1 MRNLRLTLCLLTAL
15 VLSVPALL
23 AQEPSKK
30 LKVSSVSF
38 EGNRAFEQGRLRRVM
53 LTRPSG
59 FLSRSYYH
67 RELFEDDL
75 RSLLLFYQQNGYLEV
90 EIADTQV
97 TVDTARGEVD
107 IRIGLSEGEPTS
119 IEGVSIFGN
128 TVFGDSLL
136 LHRIKVK
143 PKDPLKPARI
153 QDASLSVLALYAD
166 KGYLDAEM
174 NPDVRINYETHRA
187 LVDFALEEKSQ
198 FSIADVRLEGMER
211 TKAKVVERE
220 LLFGSGEVIKYSRLL
235 ESQRRLYLTGLFQ
248 SVFIRPQPAASG
260 DSAKKDILIELKE
273 NESLEF
279 NVAAGYGSVEKIR
292 GRVEVFNSNLA
303 GTALKA
309 GLTLRASFIGRA
321 VEASFTAPWT
331 LGVPWKTDLNLL
343 AEYLEEPS
351 FDIFRKV
358 GRLAFGRTFGKRSTA
373 SLAYRYEDAELSN
386 VQVEA
391 VPPELKSN
399 LRTLTLSLI
408 YDTRDNLFNSTRGLY
423 AEGRNELAGS
433 FLSGTDT
440 FVRSTGRLK
449 YFYPWRRSTILA
461 TSLEIGWMDFFGTS
475 KDIPLSERLYAG
487 GPNSIR
493 GFGYH
498 LLGPLDAQGDPIGGR
513 FQVVWNLLEIRQS
526 IYKMIGG
533 VLFADVGNVW
543 PSATEF
549 QLRDIRTSAGVGLR
563 VNTPIGIARLDYGI
577 NLQPEEGERG
587 QRLYFNMGQAF

>member
-1 MRNLRLTLCLLTAL
+1 MRNSRPAFCLLTAL
-15 VLSVPALL
+15 LLSASALS

-38 EGNRAFEQGRLRRVM
+38 EGNQTFDQGRLKGVM

-59 FLSRSYYH
+59 FLSRSYYYQDI
-67 RELFEDDL
+67 FEDDL
-75 RSLLLFYQQNGYLEV
+75 KSLLLFYQQNGYLEV

-97 TVDTARGEVD
+97 TVDTAKREVD
-107 IRIGLSEGEPTS
+107 IRIRVSEGELTS
-119 IEGVSIFGN
+119 IEGVDLFGN

-143 PKDPLKPARI
+143 SGEPLKPARI
-153 QDASLSVLALYAD
+153 QEASLSVLTLYAD
-166 KGYLDAEM
+166 NGYLEAEM
-174 NPDVRINYETHRA
+174 KPDVRINYETHRA
-187 LVDFALEEKSQ
+187 LVDFALEEKAQ
-198 FSIADVRLEGMER
+198 FRIADIRLEGLER
-211 TKAKVVERE
+211 TRPNVVKRE
-220 LLFGSGEVIKYSRLL
+220 LLFRSGEVIKYSRLL
-235 ESQRRLYLTGLFQ
+235 DSQRRLYLTGLFQ
-248 SVFIRPQPAASG
+248 SVFIRPQPTASG
-260 DSAKKDILIELKE
+260 ASARKDILIELKE

-321 VEASFTAPWT
+321 AEASFTEPWT
-331 LGVPWKTDLNLL
+331 FGVPWKTDLNLL
-343 AEYLEEPS
+343 AEYLEEPG

-373 SLAYRYEDAELSN
+373 SLTYRYEDAELSN
-386 VQVEA
+386 VQVED
-391 VPPELKSN
+391 VPQELKAN

-408 YDTRDNLFNSTRGLY
+408 YDTRDNLFNSTRGVY
-423 AEGRNELAGS
+423 AEGRNEVAGS

-440 FVRSTGRLK
+440 FVRLSGRLK
-449 YFYPWRRSTILA
+449 YFYPWKRSTILA
-461 TSLEIGWMDFFGTS
+461 TSLEIGWMDFFGAS
-475 KDIPLSERLYAG
+475 EDIPLSERLYAG

-493 GFGYH
+493 GFGYQ
-498 LLGPLDAQGDPIGGR
+498 LVGPLDAQGDPIGGR

-533 VLFADVGNVW
+533 AVFADVGNVW
-543 PSATEF
+543 TSATEF
-549 QLRDIRTSAGVGLR
+549 QLRDIRTSIGVGLR

-577 NLQPEEGERG
+577 NLQPEEGEPG

>member
-1 MRNLRLTLCLLTAL
+1 MKNLRFAFHLLTLFLFSA
-15 VLSVPALL
+15 SALL
-23 AQEPSKK
+23 AQEPPKK

-38 EGNRAFEQGRLRRVM
+38 EGNQAFEQGRLKRVM

-67 RELFEDDL
+67 REIFEDDL

-97 TVDTARGEVD
+97 VVDTIKREVD
-107 IRIGLSEGEPTS
+107 IRIVLFEGELTTV
-119 IEGVSIFGN
+119 EGVGIFGN
-128 TVFGDSLL
+128 TIFGDSLL
-136 LHRIKVK
+136 LRKIKVK
-143 PKDPLKPARI
+143 SGDPLKPARI
-153 QDASLSVLALYAD
+153 QDASLAVLSLYAD
-166 KGYLDAEM
+166 NGYLEAEM

-198 FSIADVRLEGMER
+198 FSIAEVRMEGLGGTR
-211 TKAKVVERE
+211 PNVVRRE
-220 LLFGSGEVIKYSRLL
+220 LLFRSGEVIKYSRLL

-260 DSAKKDILIELKE
+260 DSGSKDILIELKE
-273 NESLEF
+273 NEPLEF
-279 NVAAGYGSVEKIR
+279 NVAAGYGSVEKVR

-321 VEASFTAPWT
+321 AEASFTEPWT
-331 LGVPWKTDLNLL
+331 LGLPWKTDINLL
-343 AEYLEEPS
+343 AEYLEEPG

-373 SLAYRYEDAELSN
+373 SLTYRYEDAELSN
-386 VQVEA
+386 VQVED

-433 FLSGTDT
+433 FLSGTDS
-440 FVRSTGRLK
+440 FVRLTGRLK
-449 YFYPWRRSTILA
+449 YFYPWKRSTILA

-493 GFGYH
+493 GFGYR
-498 LLGPLDAQGDPIGGR
+498 LVGPLDAQGDPIGGR
-513 FQVVWNLLEIRQS
+513 FQLVWNLLEIRQS

-533 VLFADVGNVW
+533 VIFADVGNVW

-549 QLRDIRTSAGVGLR
+549 RLKDIRTSAGVGLR

-577 NLQPEEGERG
+577 NLKPKEGEPEG
-587 QRLYFNMGQAF
+587 KLYFSMGHAF

>member
-1 MRNLRLTLCLLTAL
+1 MRNSRLAFCLLTIFL
-15 VLSVPALL
+15 LSASGLL
-23 AQEPSKK
+23 AKEPLKR
-30 LKVSSVSF
+30 LKVSSVTF
-38 EGNRAFEQGRLRRVM
+38 EGNQAFERGRLKRVM

-67 RELFEDDL
+67 RHIFEDDL

-97 TVDTARGEVD
+97 TVDTTGGEVD
-107 IRIGLSEGEPTS
+107 IRIRLSEGELTS

-128 TVFGDSLL
+128 TVFGDSVLL
-136 LHRIKVK
+136 DRIKVK
-143 PKDPLKPARI
+143 PGDPLKPARI
-153 QDASLSVLALYAD
+153 QDASLSILTLYAD
-166 KGYLDAEM
+166 NGYLEAEM
-174 NPDVRINYETHRA
+174 KPDVRINYETHRA
-187 LVDFALEEKSQ
+187 LVDFALEEKTQ
-198 FSIADVRLEGMER
+198 FRIADIRLEGLER
-211 TKAKVVERE
+211 TKAKVVKRE
-220 LLFGSGEVIKYSRLL
+220 LLFRPGEVIKYSRLL

-260 DSAKKDILIELKE
+260 DSAEKDILIELKE

-321 VEASFTAPWT
+321 AEASFTEPWT
-331 LGVPWKTDLNLL
+331 LGVPWKTDLNFL
-343 AEYLEEPS
+343 AEYLEEPGY
-351 FDIFRKV
+351 DIFRKV
-358 GRLAFGRTFGKRSTA
+358 GRLVVGRTFGRRSTA
-373 SLAYRYEDAELSN
+373 SVAYRYEDAELSN
-386 VQVEA
+386 VQVEDI
-391 VPPELKSN
+391 PQELKSK
-399 LRTLTLSLI
+399 LRTLALSLI
-408 YDTRDNLFNSTRGLY
+408 YDTRDNLFNSTRGIY

-440 FVRSTGRLK
+440 FVRLSGRLK
-449 YFYPWRRSTILA
+449 YFHPLKRSTILA

-475 KDIPLSERLYAG
+475 KDIPLNERLYAG

-493 GFGYH
+493 GFGYQ
-498 LLGPLDAQGDPIGGR
+498 LVGPLDSQGDPIGGR
-513 FQVVWNLLEIRQS
+513 FQLVWNLLEIRQS
-526 IYKMIGG
+526 IYRMIGG

-543 PSATEF
+543 LSASEF
-549 QLRDIRTSAGVGLR
+549 QLRDVRTSAGVGLR

-577 NLQPEEGERG
+577 NLQPEEGEPG